1 MGHYEYLY
9 LASTAPIAEE
19 ADWFIRV
26 LGFELIPVQGGDPE
40 EIGLRGPAATVD
52 GLVGL
57 ALCRNHSAAP
67 DETEAIEAYGVEI
80 EFWYRRRDSDD
91 QRREARHLFDRL
103 IAARPSTPMLLTLGS
118 CGLGASWLPP
128 AGLHEFPPD
137 TTIFAGHFDRW
148 RPWVLR

>member
-9 LASTAPIAEE
+9 LDSTAPIAEE
-19 ADWFIRV
+19 ADWFIRE

-57 ALCRNHSAAP
+57 ALGHNHSVDP
-67 DETEAIEAYGVEI
+67 GEAQAIDAYRVEI

-118 CGLGASWLPP
+118 SGLAASWSPP
-128 AGLHEFPPD
+128 AGRHEFPAG
-137 TTIFAGHFDRW
+137 TSIFAEDIDRW
-148 RPWVLR
+148 RPWVR